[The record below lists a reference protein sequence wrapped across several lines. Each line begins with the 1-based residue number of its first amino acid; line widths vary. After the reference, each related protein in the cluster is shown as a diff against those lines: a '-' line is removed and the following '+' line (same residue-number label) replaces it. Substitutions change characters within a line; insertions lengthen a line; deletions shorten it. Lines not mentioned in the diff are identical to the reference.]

1 MTYKMKSLL
10 YFGCFLAASFTYY
23 TMETLDQPTHA
34 TEMIGLN
41 DQDNEELPAEELIAE
56 EPLKY

>member
-10 YFGCFLAASFTYY
+10 YFGCFMAASFTYY
-23 TMETLDQPTHA
+23 SMDTQEQPVHA

-41 DQDNEELPAEELIAE
+41 DQDLEELPAEELIAE